1 VAVIVSRHYRVIGR
15 VQGVG
20 FRFYTERC
28 ALREGVHG
36 WVRNAWDG
44 SVEAEAEGDAEAIGR
59 FEAALRAGPPGS
71 RVEDLEITERDP
83 HLRAIGF
90 MVRG

>member
-1 VAVIVSRHYRVIGR
+1 MIVARRYRVTGR

-20 FRFYTERC
+20 FRWFVERS
-28 ALREGVHG
+28 ALREGLHG
-36 WVRNAWDG
+36 WVRNAADG

-59 FEAALRAGPPGS
+59 FEAALRTGPS
-71 RVEDLEITERDP
+71 SARVEDLEITEMPP
-83 HLRAIGF
+83 HFRATGF